1 MKTLWTEF
9 LFLPRK
15 NSWKKGIFGVWF
27 KRKKF
32 QWNQM
37 VFRMS
42 WKEVKCIK
50 NEKFNSIL
58 SQETI
63 SSRIG
68 KQNIFLISRYT
79 LICMHFHFNLKNWSY
94 CHIIRFSHFFFYK
107 LNQSTQFFGF
117 AKKSSQQNLI
127 VLAAFLQIAY
137 IEQWIKF
144 SLITMQT

>member
-1 MKTLWTEF
+1 MN
-9 LFLPRK
+9 R
-15 NSWKKGIFGVWF
+15 IFIF
-27 KRKKF
+27 TKKKF
-32 QWNQM
+32 LKKRNFWSLVQKKKIQWNKM

-79 LICMHFHFNLKNWSY
+79 LICMHFHFNSKNWSC

-127 VLAAFLQIAY
+127 VLAAFLQIA
-137 IEQWIKF
+137 
-144 SLITMQT
+144 

>member
-1 MKTLWTEF
+1 MD
-9 LFLPRK
+9 RIC
-15 NSWKKGIFGVWF
+15 IFT
-27 KRKKF
+27 KKKF
-32 QWNQM
+32 LKKRNFWSLVQKKKIQWNKM

-42 WKEVKCIK
+42 WKEVKCIR

-63 SSRIG
+63 FSRIG

-79 LICMHFHFNLKNWSY
+79 LICMHFHFNLKNWSC